1 MLISYPTLDILEFR
15 KMFPEKRYKSMES
28 GLLKMES
35 DFTNQT
41 PEYDIYEIVEY
52 TDDRG
57 YSKIAVCYVRAISKL
72 HARIKGAIFKNDVEV
87 ATTGYYDAYLVKDIN
102 SIITK
107 LENHLISTT
116 KKLENAKNPY

>member
-1 MLISYPTLDILEFR
+1 MRIRKFNENVDFVDPTLDILEFR

-87 ATTGYYDAYLVKDIN
+87 ATTGYYDAYLVKDI
-102 SIITK
+102 
-107 LENHLISTT
+107 
-116 KKLENAKNPY
+116 